1 MVYHRIFYFNWRIIG
16 GYNGVSFLDPLS
28 SLSLVLSVSYALLV
42 TTSPA
47 GACVSLHVC
56 VCMCVHVCAGLNDTR
71 TTLPPLIP
79 KMPPASCPLRT
90 RRGCLLPWHFLEHQ
104 FQMPKGVK
112 WFSVMSESHPSDV
125 WEVSST
131 SKKTLP
137 HLFNCV
143 GERS

>member
-1 MVYHRIFYFNWRIIG
+1 MEDNWRIQWCFFPIP
-16 GYNGVSFLDPLS
+16 SFFLKSCLECFLCSTCHHIS
-28 SLSLVLSVSYALLV
+28 SRSV
-42 TTSPA
+42 
-47 GACVSLHVC
+47 CVSVHVC